1 MVRYLLP
8 VLATLGLASCATPE
22 NQVQSAL
29 VDAGLRPAV
38 AACMAERMTDRLSVA
53 QLAKLARAKGQP
65 GEKLSDLSAA
75 DFLERARRIDDP
87 EVVRVTTAAAVG
99 CTLGV

>member
-1 MVRYLLP
+1 MRYLLP
-8 VLATLGLASCATPE
+8 TMAMLGLAACATPE

-29 VDAGLRPAV
+29 VDAGLRPEV

-53 QLAKLARAKGQP
+53 QLQKLARAKGQP
-65 GEKLSDLSAA
+65 GEKLSDLNAA
-75 DFLERARRIDDP
+75 DFMERARRIDDP

>member
-1 MVRYLLP
+1 MRYLMP
-8 VLATLGLASCATPE
+8 MLATLGLVACATPE

-38 AACMAERMTDRLSVA
+38 AACMAERMTDRLTVA
-53 QLAKLARAKGQP
+53 QLQKLARAKGRE

-75 DFLERARRIDDP
+75 DFIERARRIEDP

>member
-1 MVRYLLP
+1 MRIFVSG
-8 VLATLGLASCATPE
+8 LATLGLAACATPE
-22 NQVQSAL
+22 NQVQTAL
-29 VDAGLRPAV
+29 VDAGLKPAV

-53 QLAKLARAKGQP
+53 QLAKLSRAKGQE

-75 DFLERARRIDDP
+75 DFMERARRIDDP
-87 EVVRVTTAAAVG
+87 EVVRVTTAVAVG